1 MINKLFILFFSINY
15 FMLNPAVYPQA
26 NSSRFPIDQETGL
39 ITYQGVV
46 NEEGNREQFFNRAI
60 GWINEYYP
68 NPVDVTKTRDPETG
82 IIKGLHRFKIQ
93 STDAEGNQL
102 DAGVVQYEFALEFKE
117 GRYRYTLTDFVLK
130 DQSRIPVEKW
140 LDKKDLQYSPDWDG
154 FLDQLNDF
162 SHEWIK
168 SLKEGMKPKGKIK
181 DDEW

>member
-1 MINKLFILFFSINY
+1 MKNKLFTLLFSINY
-15 FMLNPAVYPQA
+15 FLLCLTAYPQA
-26 NSSRFPIDQETGL
+26 NSTRFPIDEETGS
-39 ITYQGVV
+39 ITYQEVV
-46 NEEGNREQFFNRAI
+46 NEAGTKDEFFNRAI
-60 GWINEYYP
+60 GWINVYYP

-93 STDAEGNQL
+93 STDIEGNQV
-102 DAGVVQYEFALEFKE
+102 DAGIVQYEFALEFKE

-140 LDKKDLQYSPDWDG
+140 LDKKDPSYSPDWEG
-154 FLDQLNDF
+154 FLDQLYDF